1 MDGGSVFRCMGIAF
15 RDSNVLS
22 VWYDKRKKH
31 LDSMGDCRNPFF
43 IGAQIKPTT
52 LIGLIAIVMAEFLSP
67 SRSSWKQYIKIGIM
81 VMVTVILLST
91 FSKVTTK
98 MMESLG
104 VNTEQRVTFMHYLM
118 MGFHEETLGAISGE
132 DLSFSVN
139 IPTVEKRKKQN
150 LRVVKERL
158 HDYGLEGYIE
168 FLQQKLLMNTNDGSF
183 AWGLEGDFYKI
194 IPKEPMKASEFLR
207 TFYYN
212 MGSYYNEDGG
222 KKHSILL
229 SLQQLIWLC
238 MLLSLCGV
246 ACSSQKK
253 ENIIKDTKS
262 NPTRRLENV
271 AILNVIGIIL
281 FTLLF
286 EARAR
291 YLFMSLPMFS
301 ICMGLGLQG
310 ISQMGQ
316 RYLSWFNKKKKCI
329 YQGEN
334 NGDK

>member
-118 MGFHEETLGAISGE
+118 MGFHEETLGAISEE

-139 IPTVEKRKKQN
+139 IPTVEKEKSKTLELSKK
-150 LRVVKERL
+150 
-158 HDYGLEGYIE
+158 
-168 FLQQKLLMNTNDGSF
+168 
-183 AWGLEGDFYKI
+183 DFMI
-194 IPKEPMKASEFLR
+194 
-207 TFYYN
+207 T
-212 MGSYYNEDGG
+212 D
-222 KKHSILL
+222 
-229 SLQQLIWLC
+229 
-238 MLLSLCGV
+238 
-246 ACSSQKK
+246 
-253 ENIIKDTKS
+253 
-262 NPTRRLENV
+262 
-271 AILNVIGIIL
+271 
-281 FTLLF
+281 
-286 EARAR
+286 
-291 YLFMSLPMFS
+291 
-301 ICMGLGLQG
+301 
-310 ISQMGQ
+310 
-316 RYLSWFNKKKKCI
+316 
-329 YQGEN
+329 
-334 NGDK
+334 